1 MINQIKYRKNIKL
14 IKSIKQIYYLIIKKL
29 VNDVIIL
36 SCKTKNIFVVDIE
49 EKNKKKLKEILIDFK
64 M

>member
-64 M
+64 I

>member
-1 MINQIKYRKNIKL
+1 MINQIKNKKNIKF

-64 M
+64 I

>member
-36 SCKTKNIFVVDIE
+36 SCKKKNIFVVDIE

-64 M
+64 I

>member
-1 MINQIKYRKNIKL
+1 MINQIKYRKNIKF

-64 M
+64 I